1 MSSKRTSMVTNKN
14 LETTELLMLINNV
27 VRKHLPVGH
36 SFIPAEILLKTFYYH
51 CTKQE
56 LTIKKLLHTGIY
68 SDMGNRYHFTR
79 LIESDWLGVTTCE
92 TDGRNRLVVV
102 TDKLTHQ
109 MNEIATELSSMYGQE
124 LLICLQGKEKGKAI
138 DLS

>member
-14 LETTELLMLINNV
+14 LETTELLMLISNV

-51 CTKQE
+51 CTKEE

-79 LIESDWLGVTTCE
+79 LVENNWIEIKNSE
-92 TDGRNRLVVV
+92 TDGRNRLVIV
-102 TDKLTHQ
+102 TDKLAHQ
-109 MNEIATELSSMYGQE
+109 MDAITSELNSMYGQE
-124 LLICLQGKEKGKAI
+124 LLICLQGKEKGRAI

>member
-1 MSSKRTSMVTNKN
+1 MTTQKN
-14 LETTELLMLINNV
+14 LETTELLIVISNLL
-27 VRKHLPVGH
+27 RKHLPVGH

-51 CTKQE
+51 CTKEE

-102 TDKLTHQ
+102 TDKLAYQ
-109 MNEIATELSSMYGQE
+109 IASELSSMYAQE

>member
-1 MSSKRTSMVTNKN
+1 MTTHKN
-14 LETTELLMLINNV
+14 LETTELLMVISNV
-27 VRKHLPVGH
+27 LRKHLPVGH

-56 LTIKKLLHTGIY
+56 LTIKKLLQTGIY
-68 SDMGNRYHFTR
+68 SDMGNRYHYAR
-79 LIESDWLGVTTCE
+79 LIEGDWLGVTTCE

-102 TDKLTHQ
+102 TDKLTHR
-109 MNEIATELSSMYGQE
+109 MDEIQTELSSMYGHE
-124 LLICLQGKEKGKAI
+124 LLIYLQGKERGKAI

>member
-1 MSSKRTSMVTNKN
+1 MVTHKN
-14 LETTELLMLINNV
+14 LETTELLIVISNV
-27 VRKHLPVGH
+27 LRKHLPVGH
-36 SFIPAEILLKTFYYH
+36 SFIPAEILLKAFYYH

-109 MNEIATELSSMYGQE
+109 MDQIASELSSMYGQE

>member
-1 MSSKRTSMVTNKN
+1 MITHKN
-14 LETTELLMLINNV
+14 LETTELLIVISNV
-27 VRKHLPVGH
+27 LRRHLPVGH

-51 CTKQE
+51 CTKQD

-68 SDMGNRYHFTR
+68 SDMGNRYHYAR
-79 LIESDWLGVTTCE
+79 LIESDWLRVTNCV

-102 TDKLTHQ
+102 TDKLSHQ
-109 MNEIATELSSMYGQE
+109 MDAIASELSSMYGQE
-124 LLICLQGKEKGKAI
+124 LLICLQGREKGKAI